1 MLYCYYNIML
11 YRQYNT
17 VKPTLGGYHNIM
29 PNNEFGDYVRERRA
43 ALRLTLR
50 TFAQNAGLD
59 AGNLSRLERGRAEPP
74 ESQVVLD
81 RIAEALALQPGTP
94 DYQRLNDLAAAAK
107 GRIPADLLTDEEVA
121 TRLPILFRT
130 LRSKPLSGEQL
141 EKLIDSIRRA

>member
-1 MLYCYYNIML
+1 M
-11 YRQYNT
+11 
-17 VKPTLGGYHNIM
+17 HN
-29 PNNEFGDYVRERRA
+29 NDFGDYLRERRA
-43 ALRLTLR
+43 TLRLSLR

-94 DYQRLNDLAAAAK
+94 DYQRLYDLAAAAK